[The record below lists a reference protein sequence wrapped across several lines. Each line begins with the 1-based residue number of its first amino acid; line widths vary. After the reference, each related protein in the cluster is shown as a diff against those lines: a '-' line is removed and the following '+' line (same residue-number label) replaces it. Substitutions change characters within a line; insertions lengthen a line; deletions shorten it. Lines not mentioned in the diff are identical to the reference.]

1 MRLKLDDNERGAFH
15 YLFGG
20 LFVVLVLKGVAF
32 LADELGPALSPDQ
45 AALRPF
51 QQGYPMLRGEL
62 ATVATGTG
70 LTERLVLSVVFAV
83 GFTFCLAML
92 LAMFDMFRRK
102 PRGRAGVLLT
112 RGVLLVTLSWSVYAA
127 FLLPVREA
135 SVENGSLVLRER
147 KVLVGD
153 IPWPGSLQENKLPGH
168 NILRLETGS
177 DHPTAKHPGNTW
189 IDAVTVTRRQRIALV
204 MGVDAEHELE
214 ALRDASTAAAYLERE
229 LR

>member
-1 MRLKLDDNERGAFH
+1 MRLRLDDNERGAFH
-15 YLFGG
+15 YLIGG
-20 LFVVLVLKGVAF
+20 LVVVLILKGVAF
-32 LADELGPALSPDQ
+32 FADKLGPALSPDQ

-70 LTERLVLSVVFAV
+70 LSERLVLAVVFAV
-83 GFTFCLAML
+83 GVTFCLAVI
-92 LAMFDMFRRK
+92 LALIDTVRRR

-112 RGVLLVTLSWSVYAA
+112 RAILLITLSWSVYAA
-127 FLLPVREA
+127 FLLPIREA
-135 SVENGSLVLRER
+135 SVENGALVLRVR

-153 IPWPGSLQENKLPGH
+153 IPWPGSLMENSLPGH
-168 NILRLETGS
+168 DILRLETGS
-177 DHPTAKHPGNTW
+177 DHPTASHRGSTW
-189 IDAVTVTRRQRIALV
+189 IDAVTVTERQRIALV
-204 MGVDAEHELE
+204 LGTDADHELE